1 MKQDRDRYL
10 KRMEEQQEELKR
22 KRDEEIQKQ
31 QTAETLIARTA
42 ENVPSKHSELVKQFE
57 RLLGGTVAKVP
68 VVMTPKI
75 SHVLKSGNS
84 SSSEKTNKWVYVH

>member
-1 MKQDRDRYL
+1 
-10 KRMEEQQEELKR
+10 MEEQQEELKR

-31 QTAETLIARTA
+31 QMAETLIARTA

-75 SHVLKSGNS
+75 SHVLKSVGKSGNS
-84 SSSEKTNKWVYVH
+84 SSSEKTNK